1 MRLYLSGMI
10 FVVVA
15 LAAPVAS
22 AAMVEFGD
30 GDFAPGPAV
39 CNESLGAAGSGSEI
53 AGYELVKDVRGGPDG
68 FTCFQHKATGGNPG
82 AWAASTLAPAGGQII
97 ACMFKD
103 DAVYDPA
110 FSGGFAYIDFT
121 EDGIC
126 PGGGVQCVSS
136 GVCVRQGGNLY
147 IARTDFVPESVW
159 TPKAAFGLSPADFTW
174 LSGPGPAV
182 FLDFGPTGAPLQFGF
197 YRARSAASPIV
208 TGTDNWRVVTQDACG
223 DDAACDD
230 ANGCTVES
238 CVAGVCERAPL
249 DCDDGDGCTDDVC
262 EAGVCAH
269 PARVCND
276 DNNCTADTCALG
288 ECQYLPSA
296 DFGTVSEEIDALL
309 AILEGPACGEEVLKR
324 SFLKKFT
331 KKLKKARG
339 KTNRADQIEDVL
351 KLPGFKEK
359 AAALLEKARFFLAAQ
374 VEKGTISAECGQAL
388 TEFVYRIDGCLAFVP
403 VG

>member
-1 MRLYLSGMI
+1 MRGYLSRLI
-10 FVVVA
+10 FLLIA

-53 AGYELVKDVRGGPDG
+53 AGYELVKDVRGAGEDG
-68 FTCFQHKATGGNPG
+68 FTCFRQEPSGGNPG
-82 AWAASTLAPAGGQII
+82 AWAASTVGTANVQTI
-97 ACMFKD
+97 ACMLKD
-103 DAVYDPA
+103 DAIYDPA
-110 FSGGFAYIDFT
+110 LSGGFAYVDFT

-136 GVCVRQGGNLY
+136 GVCVRQAGHLY
-147 IARTDFVPESVW
+147 IARTDFVPETVW
-159 TPKAAFGLSPADFTW
+159 TPKAAFGLSPADFSW
-174 LSGPGPAV
+174 LSGPGPSV
-182 FLDFGPTGAPLQFGF
+182 VLDFGPTGAPLQFGF
-197 YRARSAASPIV
+197 YRARSGSPAV
-208 TGTDNWRVVTQDACG
+208 TGTDNWRVVTQDACI
-223 DDAACDD
+223 DDAACND

-249 DCDDGDGCTDDVC
+249 DCDDADGCTNDVC
-262 EAGVCAH
+262 VDGQCTH
-269 PARVCND
+269 PPVTCD
-276 DNNCTADTCALG
+276 DGSNCTIDSCAFDQ
-288 ECQYLPSA
+288 CQYLPSA

-309 AILEGPACGEEVLKR
+309 AILEGPACGEEILKR

-339 KTNRADQIEDVL
+339 KTNRADQIEDLL
-351 KLPGFKEK
+351 KLPGLKEK
-359 AAALLEKARFFLAAQ
+359 AAALLEKARFFLAGQ

-388 TEFVYRIDGCLAFVP
+388 TDFVYRIDGCLAFVP